1 VRVAPEKSIKSATKQ
16 LGHWQISYSVT
27 SLQFGYE
34 KVVSLIHA
42 SRLQCLS
49 KGDTRLFKKPSL
61 AGIAGIVVLFATCLA
76 GAVTIPVSA
85 ATPTSTFLGAS
96 NTEPAFDFMTQDFVQ
111 SANGGNSVTFSFG
124 GSGHLAG
131 VVDGGVD
138 FASDGTGNAPAGD
151 ALFASADEANV
162 DNTIAAGAAASKNK
176 GSVPKFNVGQCIDAH
191 SATYSAANGGN
202 NDGTSCPGI
211 GSTRAQYTTGR
222 LVIFSC
228 KSGGQTLAP
237 AQGAPTCAAPV
248 SGFFSKSGKTPAPST
263 MATVWSDLLA
273 HTNKSYGGS
282 AGHNVGG
289 YLAIADPKN
298 GWVFSNTG
306 CGPSSH
312 VAPNAPYGLAGME
325 ALYVAAVGYYVA
337 QPKKSLGSTA
347 SDQACAE
354 IDHLTGSGASLDNFN
369 TTVTSSGG
377 QDGNGNYSDPTL
389 PIIFGDN
396 VTYTQDSVVAGTS
409 QIALLPKSFVVS
421 AAGDDTDFWAE
432 VPECGVSSAAH
443 ASVSNGWT
451 SKINSAESCTDQDY
465 VKGMHDNTPAKISSR
480 NFASSPKTLVGEHGF
495 YQPIRQW
502 VVVEN
507 DDQGQS
513 ATADL
518 TTRDGMAALA
528 FIQYLLSAKGQ
539 SVLSSFGYDPIS

>member
-1 VRVAPEKSIKSATKQ
+1 
-16 LGHWQISYSVT
+16 
-27 SLQFGYE
+27 
-34 KVVSLIHA
+34 
-42 SRLQCLS
+42 
-49 KGDTRLFKKPSL
+49 LFKKPSL
-61 AGIAGIVVLFATCLA
+61 VGIAGIAVLFSTCLVGA
-76 GAVTIPVSA
+76 AAVPANAVTPV
-85 ATPTSTFLGAS
+85 TTFLGAS

-111 SANGGNSVTFSFG
+111 SSNGGNPVTFSFG
-124 GSGHLAG
+124 GSGGLAG

-138 FASDGTGNAPAGD
+138 FASNGTGNSPAGD

-162 DNTIAAGAAASKNK
+162 DNTIAAGTPASKNK
-176 GSVPKFNVGQCIDAH
+176 GSVAKYNVGKCIDPH
-191 SATYSAANGGN
+191 SSTYSSANGGN
-202 NDGTSCPGI
+202 NTGTSCPGI

-228 KSGGQTLAP
+228 KAGGLTLAP
-237 AQGAPTCAAPV
+237 AEDAPTCAEPV
-248 SGFFSKSGKTPAPST
+248 SGYFSKTGKKQAPAT
-263 MATVWSDLLA
+263 MAEVWTDLLA
-273 HTNKSYGGS
+273 HTNKSYGGT
-282 AGHNVGG
+282 AGHNTGG

-298 GWVFSNTG
+298 GWTFSNTG
-306 CGPSSH
+306 CGPSVT

-325 ALYVAAVGYYVA
+325 SLYVAAVGYYSAHPVRA
-337 QPKKSLGSTA
+337 LGATA
-347 SDQACAE
+347 SDQACRE
-354 IDHLTGSGASLDNFN
+354 IDRLTGSGAALDNFN
-369 TTVTSSGG
+369 TTSPTSGG

-421 AAGDDTDFWAE
+421 PAGNDSDFWAE
-432 VPECGVSSAAH
+432 VPECGVTSGGR

-451 SKINSAESCTDQDY
+451 TKITTTESCVDENY
-465 VKGMHDNTPAKISSR
+465 VKGMHDGTASKISSR
-480 NFASSPKTLVGEHGF
+480 NIGKSGLASPKTLIGEHGF

-513 ATADL
+513 AATDL
-518 TTRDGMAALA
+518 STRDGMAASA

-539 SVLSSFGYDPIS
+539 AVLISFGYDPIS